1 MDEDNKKLLQSF
13 LRLHDSMIRSLDNY
27 DSAELRR
34 LLGIKK
40 QGLIMA
46 LDEKVTK

>member
-1 MDEDNKKLLQSF
+1 MGEDNKKLLQS
-13 LRLHDSMIRSLDNY
+13 LLWLHNSMLRSLDNY

-34 LLGIKK
+34 LLGIME
-40 QGLIMA
+40 QSLIIA

>member
-1 MDEDNKKLLQSF
+1 MSEDNKKLLQSL

-34 LLGIKK
+34 LLGIME
-40 QGLIMA
+40 QNLIIA
-46 LDEKVTK
+46 LDEKVPK